1 MTMIIVLQIIL
12 CCLLAFIAV
21 ALSEVLWHKYLFHSD
36 SIGRR
41 FLSGLWGYDP
51 DTHDHHHQIC
61 KIAMEDKEV
70 ADDEYWVQ
78 QPSNVVAGAMVAV
91 LFELPILY
99 LLQFETWALSLN
111 VALTFAMFW
120 CWYKL
125 EDHFHLAMHK
135 NAYYQSNIEGT
146 WQQGWFKYLKR
157 LHAIHH
163 RDPGSNFGFVFFP
176 VGDLLIGTYR
186 STYKKWRKSD
196 VA

>member
-1 MTMIIVLQIIL
+1 MIIVLKVIF
-12 CCLLAFIAV
+12 CSLLAFVAV

-36 SIGRR
+36 SFGRR

-51 DTHDHHHQIC
+51 DTHDQHHQAC
-61 KIAMEDKEV
+61 KNAMEDTQST
-70 ADDEYWVQ
+70 DNDYRVQ
-78 QPSNVVAGAMVAV
+78 QPSNVAAGASVAV
-91 LFELPILY
+91 LFELPILL
-99 LLQFETWALSLN
+99 LLQFENWIVWLN
-111 VALTFAMFW
+111 VVLTFAMFW
-120 CWYKL
+120 FWYKL

-135 NAYYQSNIEGT
+135 KTYYQTNIEGT

-186 STYKKWRKSD
+186 PTYRKSRKPE
-196 VA
+196 VV